1 MAPLPNRLPTM
12 KTLFATISLFIA
24 FCSLHGTEC
33 NQSEGKDLL
42 SKRIRSHLVLFDPK
56 SALAEVNQALTC
68 CHNDEALKLELLRF
82 KIRCHARLG
91 DEKAMLQA
99 LNEYSI
105 LFPAAREDPVLL
117 EEIAWAT
124 IKKGALDSSPLIR
137 SEATL
142 AAFYSQAAQGVPI
155 LQGMLCDQN
164 IQIRLF
170 ALFLA
175 SHLRDEVLEQKVLQ
189 MLINDT
195 TPYVRSACIET
206 LGKMRSKKAVIHF
219 RKLLADE
226 STTHTDTYAIIQA
239 LSQVILHT
247 TRENLTT
254 LVKSPHSSLRALAC
268 GLVFHQDMPAS
279 DLIVEL
285 IKDSSIDVK
294 MLALQTL
301 GAIKQERLLED
312 EKLKNYVVSLLQ
324 ETSPYI
330 SINAA
335 FLILTSSHHQT
346 SVHALGKATLEKWL
360 SNKNQQYARLAAASV
375 AYSGKAGI
383 VLSEK
388 WIDASSDHYVKL
400 NLALHLIKQR
410 KSTDKAAKIL
420 EECLSSVKERI
431 DYRQDGLFT
440 SIAPSQEV
448 HQASHFRY
456 PETKDL
462 ACRLDLYGC
471 LATCNFPELQEKI
484 ASFLKGKDAD
494 KSWGITGM
502 TALLLIQEK
511 DDAAFDVLEKLLDDE
526 SLEVRLQAAFILASC
541 RQDEKSLN
549 ILQESF
555 LKAKRELKELILVGI
570 GAIGSKTSLPFLT
583 QALDEPSQVL
593 RLRAASSIL
602 QCLYH

>member
-1 MAPLPNRLPTM
+1 M
-12 KTLFATISLFIA
+12 KKLLTIISIFLG
-24 FCSLHGTEC
+24 FCSLHSTEIDKEKVEE
-33 NQSEGKDLL
+33 NEKNSV

-56 SALAEVNQALTC
+56 SALQEVNQALVC
-68 CHNDEALKLELLRF
+68 CGDNEALKIELLRF
-82 KIRCHARLG
+82 KIRCHARLS
-91 DEKAMLQA
+91 DEKAMLQT

-105 LFPAAREDPVLL
+105 LFPRAREDHALL

-124 IKKGALDSSPLIR
+124 IKRGALDSSPLIR

-142 AAFYSQAAQGVPI
+142 AAFYSQDAQGIPI
-155 LQGMLCDQN
+155 LQCMLCDQN

-175 SHLRDEVLEQKVLQ
+175 SHLRDEMLEQKVLQ
-189 MLINDT
+189 MLVSDP

-206 LGKMRSKKAVIHF
+206 LGKMRSRKAVTHF
-219 RKLLADE
+219 HKLLKDE
-226 STTHTDTYAIIQA
+226 NTTHTDTYAIIQA
-239 LSQVILHT
+239 LSQVSSHT
-247 TRENLTT
+247 THENLTT

-268 GLVFHQDMPAS
+268 GLIFHQDMQAG
-279 DLIVEL
+279 DLIIEL
-285 IKDSSIDVK
+285 VKDSSIDVQ

-301 GAIKQERLLED
+301 GAIKQENLLEN
-312 EKLKNYVVSLLQ
+312 ETLKEYVISLLQ
-324 ETSPYI
+324 EASPHI
-330 SINAA
+330 SLNAA
-335 FLILTSSHHQT
+335 FLILASVHQNDRL
-346 SVHALGKATLEKWL
+346 HALGRATLERWL
-360 SNKNQQYARLAAASV
+360 SHKNQHYARLAAACV
-375 AYSGKAGI
+375 AHSGKAGI

-420 EECLSSVKERI
+420 EECLSSIKERI

-440 SIAPSQEV
+440 SIAPSQEM
-448 HQASHFRY
+448 HQAAHFRY

-502 TALLLIQEK
+502 TASLLIQEK
-511 DDAAFDVLEKLLDDE
+511 DEAAFEVLEKLLDDE

-541 RQDEKSLN
+541 RQDEKSLK

-555 LKAKRELKELILVGI
+555 SKAKRELKELILVGI
-570 GAIGSKTSLPFLT
+570 GAIGSKASLPFLT